1 MRIRF
6 RIALAMTLLVLFSV
20 PIAQVVLGVPP
31 EVSKPESTTSRN
43 LPALPKQAA
52 YSHKI
57 RLTVIAVTQVEQT
70 DKTKILKLDVERN
83 YGKIDQTSLNRARQN
98 ETQRFTILF
107 PAAPDADI
115 RAGDL
120 IDYTLETCVAMGR
133 E

>member
-1 MRIRF
+1 MSIRF
-6 RIALAMTLLVLFSV
+6 RIALAMALLGLISM
-20 PIAQVVLGVPP
+20 PIAQFVMGDPP
-31 EVSKPESTTSRN
+31 EVSKSESTTRRD

-52 YSHKI
+52 YTHKI
-57 RLTVIAVTQVEQT
+57 RLTVIAVTPVEVT
-70 DKTKILKLDVERN
+70 DKMKILKLDVERN
-83 YGKIDQTSLNRARQN
+83 YGKIDQTSLDRAKEY

-107 PAAPDADI
+107 PASPDAKI